1 MSALSLEALIA
12 AINAAGY
19 NVYLH
24 QYDKRVRTGETRW
37 EATATSMYRDNVP
50 KSHVYMDEI
59 CFGRDP
65 RHALGKLLDKCQ
77 AAPAK
82 PRGIHNIDNLFEYS
96 AEELAP
102 GDHKAKID
110 SLFDDEEDVMS

>member
-1 MSALSLEALIA
+1 MTVLSLEALIA
-12 AINAAGY
+12 AVNAAGY

-24 QYDKRVRTGETRW
+24 QYDKRAHPGETRW
-37 EATATSMYRDNVP
+37 EATATSMYRENVP

-59 CFGRDP
+59 SFGCDP

-82 PRGIHNIDNLFEYS
+82 HGPTGHISPERVMPRKLS
-96 AEELAP
+96 V
-102 GDHKAKID
+102 D
-110 SLFDDEEDVMS
+110 SLFEADDEEDVMS

>member
-1 MSALSLEALIA
+1 MEKLIA

-19 NVYLH
+19 NVYIH
-24 QYDKRVRTGETRW
+24 QYDTRTHPGETRW

-59 CFGRDP
+59 AFGRDP
-65 RHALGKLLDKCQ
+65 THALTKLLAKCE

-82 PRGIHNIDNLFEYS
+82 PKGIHKIDNLFEYG
-96 AEELAP
+96 AEELAA
-102 GDHKAKID
+102 GDQKAKID
-110 SLFDDEEDVMS
+110 SLFADDEEDVMA